1 VVAVGIITPIV
12 TLVPGA
18 HGRWEREA
26 GLPELTRVAQ
36 AADRLGYHHLTCAE
50 HVAVPASAEAAR
62 GATYWDPLATFGY
75 LAAHTSHIRLAT
87 SVLVLGYHHP
97 LTIAKRYG
105 TLDVVCGGR
114 LVLGLGVGTLAEEFD
129 LLGVSFE
136 DRGDRADDALRAL
149 RASLSKRVASY
160 DGRHHSY
167 DAMIV
172 DPHATQAHVPLWIGG
187 RTRRSL
193 RRAVELADGW
203 VPFGLTAEELGAMLA
218 EVDAPDGFE
227 VVLNPT
233 RALDPMG
240 HPEAAEHAMAELV
253 AVGATVVSV
262 RIVAHSCEEHLDQL
276 AALAELAGLP
286 GPGAHQS
293 A

>member
-1 VVAVGIITPIV
+1 VVDIGIITPIV

-18 HGRWEREA
+18 HGRWERDA
-26 GLPELTRVAQ
+26 GLPELTRIAQ

-50 HVAVPASAEAAR
+50 HVAVPASAEPMR
-62 GATYWDPLATFGY
+62 GATYWDPLATFGF

-97 LTIAKRYG
+97 LAIAKRYG

-114 LVLGLGVGTLAEEFD
+114 LVLGVGVGTLQEEFE
-129 LLGVSFE
+129 LLGAAFD
-136 DRGDRADDALRAL
+136 DRGERADDALRAL
-149 RASLSKRVASY
+149 RASLSTRVASY
-160 DGRHHSY
+160 DGSHHRY
-167 DAMIV
+167 DGMIV
-172 DPHATQAHVPLWIGG
+172 DPHAVQARVPLWVGG

-203 VPFGLTAEELGAMLA
+203 VPFGLTAGELGAMLGGA
-218 EVDAPDGFE
+218 DLPDGFE
-227 VVLNPT
+227 AVLSPA

-240 HPEAAEHAMAELV
+240 QEDETEHAVGALV
-253 AVGATVVSV
+253 DAGATVVSV

-276 AALAELAGLP
+276 AALAELTGLGSH
-286 GPGAHQS
+286 GPGRPG
-293 A
+293 